1 MGRTRRRISWFRS
14 NDLWVM
20 GPARFLCAMTRAVG
34 CSIVQERRV
43 FVVGEQQRTPTT
55 ALTHDTPAGNRTRG
69 ERMGTVHFT
78 TKPLVCLLSVGAT
91 PHPATFAE
99 TVDRTR
105 DLQIFSLTLSQLSY
119 FGGTHLHTF
128 GCSSKACACSLRF
141 SQWRAR
147 TADLGFIRPTL

>member
-1 MGRTRRRISWFRS
+1 
-14 NDLWVM
+14 
-20 GPARFLCAMTRAVG
+20 
-34 CSIVQERRV
+34 
-43 FVVGEQQRTPTT
+43 
-55 ALTHDTPAGNRTRG
+55 
-69 ERMGTVHFT
+69 MGTVHFT

-91 PHPATFAE
+91 PHPKTFAE

-119 FGGTHLHTF
+119 FGGTHLHP
-128 GCSSKACACSLRF
+128 GRVHRDRVCVCVLKVV